1 MARAHAVAALALLA
15 GCAMI
20 EHAPE
25 RVFVMTTVTKFSS
38 GERGRTLP
46 SGWRAWTEWQE
57 EVRNIY
63 EDYEHTFGEESPMT
77 RSVGVMTD
85 TDSTGEKVTP
95 TTGTSASSVRG
106 GPSAVPNF
114 LHRRAAKK
122 HQRRERLFR
131 A

>member
-85 TDSTGEKVTP
+85 TDNTGEKVHAYH
-95 TTGTSASSVRG
+95 GDIS
-106 GPSAVPNF
+106 F
-114 LHRRAAKK
+114 QCAA
-122 HQRRERLFR
+122 RP
-131 A
+131 